1 LCNDRLS
8 PAEKTTDIKDM
19 KTFSFVV
26 VCVLVMT
33 AVVPA
38 QTGKTVSMPA
48 GSFSQEG
55 IASWYG
61 AEFEGKPTASGE
73 IFNASQFTAA
83 HPTLPFGTM
92 LRVTN
97 KHNNKTVTVR
107 INDRG
112 PFVSARIIDLSRAA
126 AQQLDMIKTGTAPVF
141 VESVE
146 PEKTTVTSLEPGAVV
161 QIQPGSAQPLSA
173 DQPAAVQASVTQ
185 PAADQ
190 PDISSARP
198 PAAFQ
203 PLPESQSGPARLKG
217 AVPDESGLSEKLY
230 RIQVG
235 AYIQPK
241 NAVDAFDKLK
251 RAGLNPV
258 YEKYNDFY
266 RVVLAGVKNAEV
278 RTVAEKLGQA
288 GFKEAIIKEEN

>member
-1 LCNDRLS
+1 
-8 PAEKTTDIKDM
+8 M

-26 VCVLVMT
+26 VCALIMT

-126 AQQLDMIKTGTAPVF
+126 AQQLDMIKTGTAPVL
-141 VESVE
+141 VESVD
-146 PEKTTVTSLEPGAVV
+146 PGKTTVASLEPGAAV
-161 QIQPGSAQPLSA
+161 QIQPGSVQPLSA
-173 DQPAAVQASVTQ
+173 DRPVQTATVQPASAQ
-185 PAADQ
+185 PAPDQ
-190 PDISSARP
+190 PAVSSALP
-198 PAAFQ
+198 VAPAVFQ
-203 PLPESQSGPARLKG
+203 PLPESPSGPVRLKG
-217 AVPDESGLSEKLY
+217 AVPDESGLSGEKLY

-251 RAGLNPV
+251 MAGLNPV

-266 RVVLAGVKNAEV
+266 RVILAGVKNTEV
-278 RTVAEKLGQA
+278 QNVAEKLGQA
-288 GFKEAIIKEEN
+288 GFTEAIIKEEN

>member
-1 LCNDRLS
+1 
-8 PAEKTTDIKDM
+8 M

-26 VCVLVMT
+26 VCALVMT

-38 QTGKTVSMPA
+38 QTGKTEVSMPA

-73 IFNASQFTAA
+73 IFNASQLTAA

-126 AQQLDMIKTGTAPVF
+126 AQQLDMIKTGTAPVR
-141 VESVE
+141 VESVDSGKTPLPE
-146 PEKTTVTSLEPGAVV
+146 PESAVR
-161 QIQPGSAQPLSA
+161 IQPGSVQPLSE
-173 DQPAAVQASVTQ
+173 DRPAAAE
-185 PAADQ
+185 AAV
-190 PDISSARP
+190 SSARP
-198 PAAFQ
+198 SPP
-203 PLPESQSGPARLKG
+203 PLPEFQSGPARLKG
-217 AVPDESGLSEKLY
+217 AVPEEGLSEKLY

-241 NAVDAFDKLK
+241 NAVEAFDKLK
-251 RAGLNPV
+251 RAGLDPA

-266 RVVLAGVKNAEV
+266 RVVLAGIKNAEV
-278 RTVAEKLGQA
+278 QTVAEKLGQA
-288 GFKEAIIKEEN
+288 GFREAIIKEEN

>member
-1 LCNDRLS
+1 
-8 PAEKTTDIKDM
+8 M
-19 KTFSFVV
+19 KTFSFIVV
-26 VCVLVMT
+26 YTLVMT
-33 AVVPA
+33 TVISA
-38 QTGKTVSMPA
+38 QVKKPEVSIPA

-126 AQQLDMIKTGTAPVF
+126 AQQLDMIKTGTAPVL

-146 PEKTTVTSLEPGAVV
+146 PEKTTVASLEPGAAVQVQPGSVQPLNAVRPATAESAAVQSAVV
-161 QIQPGSAQPLSA
+161 QPAVSSAQPVPSAVFQIQPV
-173 DQPAAVQASVTQ
+173 QPAVV
-185 PAADQ
+185 
-190 PDISSARP
+190 
-198 PAAFQ
+198 
-203 PLPESQSGPARLKG
+203 ESGPARLRG
-217 AVPDESGLSEKLY
+217 AVPDESGLSGEKLY

-251 RAGLNPV
+251 RVGLNPA

-266 RVVLAGVKNAEV
+266 RVVLVGIKNVEV
-278 RTVAEKLGQA
+278 QSVAEKLGQA
-288 GFKEAIIKEEN
+288 GFKEAIIREES

>member
-1 LCNDRLS
+1 
-8 PAEKTTDIKDM
+8 M
-19 KTFSFVV
+19 KTFSFVMAY
-26 VCVLVMT
+26 VLVIT
-33 AVVPA
+33 AIVPA
-38 QTGKTVSMPA
+38 QTGATKVSMPT

-73 IFNASQFTAA
+73 IFNASQLTAA

-97 KHNNKTVTVR
+97 RHNNKTVTVR

-141 VESVE
+141 LESVDPGE
-146 PEKTTVTSLEPGAVV
+146 TAIASLEPGAAA
-161 QIQPGSAQPLSA
+161 QIQPGSIQPLSA
-173 DQPAAVQASVTQ
+173 EKPAVNQPAVSSDRPAPVFLSQ
-185 PAADQ
+185 P
-190 PDISSARP
+190 SAP
-198 PAAFQ
+198 Q
-203 PLPESQSGPARLKG
+203 PESQPGQVRLKG
-217 AVPDESGLSEKLY
+217 AVPGENPSGDKLY

-241 NAVDAFDKLK
+241 NAVEAFDRLK
-251 RAGLNPV
+251 KAGLNPV

-266 RVVLAGVKNAEV
+266 RVVLAGITNAEV
-278 RTVAEKLGQA
+278 QSVAEKLSQA
-288 GFKEAIIKEEN
+288 GFREAIVKEE

>member
-1 LCNDRLS
+1 
-8 PAEKTTDIKDM
+8 M
-19 KTFSFVV
+19 KTFSFIV
-26 VCVLVMT
+26 VCALVLT

-38 QTGKTVSMPA
+38 QTGKPVSMPA

-126 AQQLDMIKTGTAPVF
+126 AQQLDMIKTGTAPVL
-141 VESVE
+141 VESIEPGKTPLPE
-146 PEKTTVTSLEPGAVV
+146 PESVV
-161 QIQPGSAQPLSA
+161 QIQPGSVQPLSA
-173 DQPAAVQASVTQ
+173 LQPAQSSNTVQ
-185 PAADQ
+185 PAVS
-190 PDISSARP
+190 PARP
-198 PAAFQ
+198 PAVSQ
-203 PLPESQSGPARLKG
+203 PDPALLKG
-217 AVPDESGLSEKLY
+217 AVPGDPALADGKLY

-241 NAVDAFDKLK
+241 NAVEAFDKLK
-251 RAGLNPV
+251 RTGLNPA

-266 RVVLAGVKNAEV
+266 RVVLTGVKNTEV
-278 RTVAEKLGQA
+278 QTVAEKISQA
-288 GFKEAIIKEEN
+288 GFREAIIKEEN

>member
-1 LCNDRLS
+1 
-8 PAEKTTDIKDM
+8 M
-19 KTFSFVV
+19 KTFSFVA
-26 VCVLVMT
+26 VCALIMT

-38 QTGKTVSMPA
+38 QTGKTVSIPA

-61 AEFEGKPTASGE
+61 AEFEGRPTASGE
-73 IFNASQFTAA
+73 IFNASRLTAA

-141 VESVE
+141 VESVDSG
-146 PEKTTVTSLEPGAVV
+146 KTTAASLEPGAAI
-161 QIQPGSAQPLSA
+161 QIQPGSVQPLSEVR
-173 DQPAAVQASVTQ
+173 PAAVQAATIQ
-185 PAADQ
+185 PAIVQ
-190 PDISSARP
+190 PDQATLSPIRP

-203 PLPESQSGPARLKG
+203 PLPESRPGPAQLKG
-217 AVPDESGLSEKLY
+217 AVPEEGGFSEKLY

-241 NAVDAFDKLK
+241 NAVEAFDKLK
-251 RAGLNPV
+251 QAGLNPA

-278 RTVAEKLGQA
+278 QSVAEKLGQA
-288 GFKEAIIKEEN
+288 GFREAIIKEEN